1 MLNTVD
7 DRKGKKAFFWYNLSA
22 NWKII
27 SIVACV
33 VGATTLGLVITS
45 YILSVQKD
53 VRDAKEELSAMSSE
67 LAGSAQDKI
76 ASSISGLQALA
87 LSPSI
92 VAEVQKVSAAHQG
105 VTSDQIS
112 ALDKAWINKDSS
124 IEKTIQQIADNPVS
138 AELKRFMSAFPEEI
152 EVFVTDNKG
161 LNVAMT
167 DRTSDYLQGDEGWWK
182 SAYNGGAG
190 AVFIDQAEYD
200 ESSQTYAMNVCV
212 PVFSF
217 DSPRQLVGILRGT
230 INVTTIIDLLEQVDI
245 GTSGEIT
252 LIDKNGVVLFGK
264 DKNLLMKPAPAR
276 LVSIFSGKD
285 SGWEENGVNL
295 AGEAAHVAYAVLPGS
310 VGESL
315 GWHLLLSKT
324 HFEMEK
330 TALLNELIRVLVGI
344 AIAIV
349 CLFYSSWATGFIIN
363 PLIAATNILLRLADG
378 DLRIVEADWSRL
390 QAVANHTDEVGFMA
404 KALER
409 LQHSLEGVVGNAES
423 IARGELY
430 IEVQP
435 RSKQDAFGNSL
446 KRMIVSLRELVTGL
460 VENIADVKSSS
471 EQVALSAAQS
481 GQATNQISLTM
492 QEIAKGTAQQAEG
505 VTKTASSIEQMARFI
520 ENVSK
525 GAIQQ
530 AEAVRRA
537 SGVTVE
543 ITNGLTAV
551 SGNAEAV
558 TRNSAS
564 AAESARMGTQTVT
577 DTIRGMERIKA
588 KVDLSAQKM
597 SEMGSRSDQIGAIV
611 ETIEEI
617 ASQTNLLA
625 LNAAIEA
632 ARAGEHGKGFAVV
645 ANEVRNLA
653 DRATQATKEIGGLIK
668 GIQVTIAEAV
678 VAMEDG
684 LKEVESGVSL
694 TNHAG
699 QALAE
704 ILKAADEV
712 NAQAEQA
719 AASAKRMTVSSD
731 DLVRAMDAM
740 AEVADHNSMTVKEMS
755 SRAVEVTE
763 AIENIAS
770 VSEENS
776 AAVQEVSA
784 SAEEMSAQVKVL
796 TSSAESLSQMAMQL
810 REMTSEFILTDPQ
823 A

>member
-1 MLNTVD
+1 
-7 DRKGKKAFFWYNLSA
+7 
-22 NWKII
+22 
-27 SIVACV
+27 
-33 VGATTLGLVITS
+33 
-45 YILSVQKD
+45 
-53 VRDAKEELSAMSSE
+53 MSLE
-67 LAGSAQDKI
+67 LARGAQEKI
-76 ASSISGLQALA
+76 AGSIAGLQTLA

-92 VAEVQKVSAAHQG
+92 VAEVQKVNAAHQG
-105 VTSDQIS
+105 LTADQIS
-112 ALDKAWINKDSS
+112 ILDKAWVNKDPS
-124 IEKTIQQIADNPVS
+124 IGKILQQITEDPVS
-138 AELKRFMSAFPEEI
+138 AELKRFMSAFPEEV
-152 EVFVTDNKG
+152 EVFVTDIKG

-190 AVFIDQAEYD
+190 AVFIDQVEYD
-200 ESSQTYAMNVCV
+200 ESSQSYAMNVGV
-212 PVFSF
+212 PIFSF

-230 INVTTIIDLLEQVDI
+230 INITTIIELLDQVNVRA
-245 GTSGEIT
+245 SGEIV
-252 LIDKNGVVLFGK
+252 LIDKNGVVLFGN
-264 DKNLLMKPAPAR
+264 DKNSLMKPASTR
-276 LVSIFSGKD
+276 LVSIFSGKG

-310 VGESL
+310 IGESL
-315 GWHLLLSKT
+315 GWHFLLSKT
-324 HFEMEK
+324 HFEMQK

-344 AIAIV
+344 AIAFV

-378 DLRIVEADWSRL
+378 DLSMVSADWSRL
-390 QAVANHTDEVGFMA
+390 RSVADHTDEVGSMA

-409 LQHSLEGVVGNAES
+409 LQVSLESVVGNAES

-435 RSKQDAFGNSL
+435 RSKKDAFGNSL
-446 KRMIVSLRELVTGL
+446 KQMVMSLRGLVSGL
-460 VENIADVKSSS
+460 VENIEEVESSS

-492 QEIAKGTAQQAEG
+492 QEIAKGTAQQAEA
-505 VTKTASSIEQMARFI
+505 VTKTANSIEQMARFI
-520 ENVSK
+520 NNVSN

-543 ITNGLTAV
+543 ITNGLVAV

-588 KVDLSAQKM
+588 KVDLSAKKM

-699 QALAE
+699 QALVE
-704 ILKAADEV
+704 ILKAANEV

-719 AASAKRMTVSSD
+719 ASSAKRMTVSSD

-740 AEVADHNSMTVKEMS
+740 AEVADHNSTTVKEMS
-755 SRAVEVTE
+755 SRAADVTE

-776 AAVQEVSA
+776 AAIQEVSA
-784 SAEEMSAQVKVL
+784 SAEEMSTQVKVL
-796 TSSAESLSQMAMQL
+796 TSSAEALSQMAMQL
-810 REMTSEFILTDPQ
+810 REMTSDFILSDPQ